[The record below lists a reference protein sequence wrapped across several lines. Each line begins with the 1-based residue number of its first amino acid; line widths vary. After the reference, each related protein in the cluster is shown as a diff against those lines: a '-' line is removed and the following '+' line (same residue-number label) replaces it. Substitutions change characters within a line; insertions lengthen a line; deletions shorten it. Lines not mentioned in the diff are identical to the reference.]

1 MIIHKICKKMKIYN
15 LGGKGTLIDQFISE
29 IRDSEIQLD
38 RARFRNN
45 LARTGEIMA
54 YEISKVLPFTDED
67 ITTSL
72 GIASVPTMAEQ
83 PVLATVLRAGLPF
96 HQGFVNYFDHAD
108 SAFIAGYRK
117 YDKDGGFEIQIDY
130 ITSPPI
136 DDKIVIINDP
146 MLASGGSIELAYKAL
161 LNYGNPKH
169 VHIAAIIASKEGIDY
184 IERVLPESKITLW
197 VGAIDDELTVKSYIV
212 PGLGDA
218 GDLAFGCKS
227 DN

>member
-1 MIIHKICKKMKIYN
+1 
-15 LGGKGTLIDQFISE
+15 
-29 IRDSEIQLD
+29 
-38 RARFRNN
+38 
-45 LARTGEIMA
+45 
-54 YEISKVLPFTDED
+54 
-67 ITTSL
+67 
-72 GIASVPTMAEQ
+72 
-83 PVLATVLRAGLPF
+83 
-96 HQGFVNYFDHAD
+96 
-108 SAFIAGYRK
+108 
-117 YDKDGGFEIQIDY
+117 KDGGFEIQIDY

-146 MLASGGSIELAYKAL
+146 MLASGGSIEIAYKAL